1 MKALLVPVVLFA
13 ALLAACGNGT
23 TLIGAAEPKP
33 PAIVIAPS
41 FTAQPSDQTV
51 SVGQSAVFSVT
62 ATGTAPLTYQW
73 QKGGTAI
80 AGATAS
86 SYTTPAT
93 ALTDSGSIFAV
104 VVSNAAGSK
113 TSNSATLAVSASAI
127 APTITT
133 QPANQ

>member
-1 MKALLVPVVLFA
+1 MKTLLLPLILFA

-23 TLIGAAEPKP
+23 NPIGAAAPKT
-33 PAIVIAPS
+33 PATIIAPS
-41 FTAQPSDQTV
+41 LTVQPSDQSV
-51 SVGQSAVFSVT
+51 AVGQAATFSVT

-93 ALTDSGSIFAV
+93 TAADSGSKFLV
-104 VVSNAAGSK
+104 VV
-113 TSNSATLAVSASAI
+113 TNSA
-127 APTITT
+127 
-133 QPANQ
+133 